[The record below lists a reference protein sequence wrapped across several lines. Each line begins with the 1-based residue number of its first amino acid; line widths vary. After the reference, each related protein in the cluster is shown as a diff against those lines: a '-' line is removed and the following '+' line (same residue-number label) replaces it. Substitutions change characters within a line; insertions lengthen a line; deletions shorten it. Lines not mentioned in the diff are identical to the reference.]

1 MPVILEINLDDK
13 ASPKVKVLG
22 EEVKKTFKTIETESR
37 KSADG
42 IDIAWSS
49 ALKKVG
55 GYFAAAFAV
64 SKIEHFVSESIEA
77 YSKYE
82 HAAKAVDVISK
93 SLGYDTQQVLDAIDS
108 LTNDGL
114 LPFSVA
120 SENIKKLMQTGLEIP
135 QIVNLLEAFKAR
147 SAFARDSSIDFS
159 ESVRNL
165 TQSFMTEQSRLARLS
180 GQYTSYTDLIKL
192 GADAMGKSVD
202 ALTDAEREQAK
213 YLGVLK
219 DTQPFLKNTAEMQEE
234 IETSVNKAN
243 KEWNKTKRM
252 VGEEIAPIYKSFLDD
267 ILIPLNK
274 EINELFKDRKEKDLE
289 EHAEELRKIMG
300 DLVEKPDPSQKW
312 FDPAGYEKK
321 LKAYEERVKGTL
333 YYIDD
338 MVITASKKIEDKA
351 EIEIPIKFTMPKMM
365 TLPEIVSVEPID
377 FYGKYVEKNK
387 ETLEDFY
394 EWRESRTQENIDAII
409 QAEVDGNRK
418 WLKIKQ
424 EEVDREQYIKD
435 HSLSLAAEG
444 LTAFAAINKDAS
456 KENFKIWKAFALT
469 QAMIDM
475 PAAILSSYRKA
486 GGFPWGII
494 PAGITAAYAMQQI
507 NAIRKQEPSF
517 HTGGYVSAQI
527 EPGEVIIRKERVA
540 EMGGVAHV
548 NERFNLNKYPAS
560 SSSSTTSLTL
570 NISTVIGEREWVDKN
585 LIPQINA
592 LVSTYGRRLAASEVR
607 AA

>member
-1 MPVILEINLDDK
+1 
-13 ASPKVKVLG
+13 
-22 EEVKKTFKTIETESR
+22 
-37 KSADG
+37 
-42 IDIAWSS
+42 
-49 ALKKVG
+49 
-55 GYFAAAFAV
+55 
-64 SKIEHFVSESIEA
+64 
-77 YSKYE
+77 
-82 HAAKAVDVISK
+82 
-93 SLGYDTQQVLDAIDS
+93 
-108 LTNDGL
+108 
-114 LPFSVA
+114 
-120 SENIKKLMQTGLEIP
+120 
-135 QIVNLLEAFKAR
+135 
-147 SAFARDSSIDFS
+147 
-159 ESVRNL
+159 
-165 TQSFMTEQSRLARLS
+165 
-180 GQYTSYTDLIKL
+180 
-192 GADAMGKSVD
+192 
-202 ALTDAEREQAK
+202 
-213 YLGVLK
+213 
-219 DTQPFLKNTAEMQEE
+219 
-234 IETSVNKAN
+234 
-243 KEWNKTKRM
+243 
-252 VGEEIAPIYKSFLDD
+252 
-267 ILIPLNK
+267 
-274 EINELFKDRKEKDLE
+274 
-289 EHAEELRKIMG
+289 
-300 DLVEKPDPSQKW
+300 
-312 FDPAGYEKK
+312 
-321 LKAYEERVKGTL
+321 
-333 YYIDD
+333 

-351 EIEIPIKFTMPKMM
+351 EIEIPIKFLMPEMM
-365 TLPEIVSVEPID
+365 ALPEIASVEPID

-607 AA
+607 IA